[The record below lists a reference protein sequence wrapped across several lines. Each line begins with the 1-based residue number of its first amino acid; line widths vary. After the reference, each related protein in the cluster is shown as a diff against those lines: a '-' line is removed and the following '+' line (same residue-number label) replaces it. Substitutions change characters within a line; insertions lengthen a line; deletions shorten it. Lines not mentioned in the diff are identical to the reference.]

1 MRPPPARLVIGPDLI
16 YHPEMPSKKRASRR
30 PPRTAI
36 VPRAVFATV
45 VAVGVIPAMGTVAGC
60 GGGSTPAPDTGIFSV
75 AAPLDA
81 GRDAGFGVA
90 ADVGPP
96 VDMGFSVAVPLDMGV
111 DTGPMFGVADV
122 GPPDSGFFGVAAPL
136 DSGA

>member
-1 MRPPPARLVIGPDLI
+1 MT
-16 YHPEMPSKKRASRR
+16 SKKKRPSRR

-36 VPRAVFATV
+36 VPRTVFATA
-45 VAVGVIPAMGTVAGC
+45 VAVAVIPAASAIAGC
-60 GGGSTPAPDTGIFSV
+60 SGGNAPATDTGIFSV
-75 AAPLDA
+75 AAPLDG
-81 GRDAGFGVA
+81 GRDAGFGV

-122 GPPDSGFFGVAAPL
+122 GPPDAGQDAGFFGVAAPL